1 MFGDVNQCDPVEGH
15 SQVHY
20 DYHIPKTIMEMCPN
34 RVKLEYIEGCS
45 RYDTQTRDML
55 TRFLNK
61 GKVRPEFPAI
71 GKYYKNIFYLN
82 KTRKIVTET
91 CCNEFVKDKKTL

>member
-1 MFGDVNQCDPVEGH
+1 MFGDVNHCDPVEGH
-15 SQVHY
+15 SQVHN

-45 RYDTQTRDML
+45 RYDTQTRDTL

-71 GKYYKNIFYLN
+71 G
-82 KTRKIVTET
+82 
-91 CCNEFVKDKKTL
+91 